1 MVLHIWIPRR
11 ASGMAMK
18 ALQEHFPYRPGD
30 RFDHSVT
37 DHNAP
42 TGFHLAFISLAEDLS
57 TEQIIYLEAGQ
68 YSGWIAQYE
77 VEE

>member
-1 MVLHIWIPRR
+1 MNPSHGSHQRRAMVLHIWIPQR

-37 DHNAP
+37 DQNAP
-42 TGFHLAFISLAEDLS
+42 TGFHLASISRLFVKVCG
-57 TEQIIYLEAGQ
+57 I
-68 YSGWIAQYE
+68 
-77 VEE
+77 V